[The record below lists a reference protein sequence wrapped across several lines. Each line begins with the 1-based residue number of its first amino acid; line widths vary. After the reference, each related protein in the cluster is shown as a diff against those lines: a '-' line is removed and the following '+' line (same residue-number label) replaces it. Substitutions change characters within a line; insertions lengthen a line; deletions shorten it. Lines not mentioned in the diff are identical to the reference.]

1 MAVVL
6 FDGVCNL
13 CNGSVNWLIDH
24 DKKNVLQF
32 ASLQSDYGQKM
43 VNKFNLQGSYL
54 DTMILVDGENYY
66 VRSTAILHML
76 RLMGGIYSM
85 AFAFVII
92 PVFIRDA
99 FYNFIARNRY
109 RWFGKQDACRIPTP
123 ELKAKFLE

>member
-32 ASLQSDYGQKM
+32 ASLQSEYGQQTIGKLG
-43 VNKFNLQGSYL
+43 LQGSYL
-54 DTMILVDGENYY
+54 DTMVLVDGEKHY

-85 AFAFVII
+85 AFVFVII
-92 PVFIRDA
+92 PAFIRDA
-99 FYNFIARNRY
+99 CYNFIARNRY
-109 RWFGKQDACRIPTP
+109 RWFGKQEACRIPTP
-123 ELKAKFLE
+123 ELKAKFLG

>member
-32 ASLQSDYGQKM
+32 ASLQSEYAQQTIGKLG
-43 VNKFNLQGSYL
+43 LQGSYL
-54 DTMILVDGENYY
+54 DTMVLVDGENYY

-76 RLMGGIYSM
+76 KLMGGIYSI
-85 AFAFVII
+85 AFVFVII
-92 PVFIRDA
+92 PAFIRDA

-109 RWFGKQDACRIPTP
+109 RWFGRQDACRIPTP
-123 ELKAKFLE
+123 ELKAKFLG

>member
-32 ASLQSDYGQKM
+32 ASLQSEYAQQTIGKLG
-43 VNKFNLQGSYL
+43 LQGSYL
-54 DTMILVDGENYY
+54 DTMVLVDGENYY

-76 RLMGGIYSM
+76 KLMGGIYRI
-85 AFAFVII
+85 AFVFVII
-92 PVFIRDA
+92 PAFIRDA

-109 RWFGKQDACRIPTP
+109 RWFGRQDACRIPTP
-123 ELKAKFLE
+123 ELKAKFLG